1 MKKRKFMQKSVVAV
15 ICLIVLVL
23 TSFMMF
29 ACNEPDGPTVNIVSS
44 IEAGSNLNKGDT
56 VTLLVAVS
64 DNSAYTL
71 SVDNE
76 EVAKI
81 SGNKLTII
89 SDVETDTKI
98 TVTVALNNSN
108 VRKTIEFWVKAPIVL
123 PTITLTADVADN
135 TKLEQNDE
143 VTFTASV
150 SNGDGVVYTVDKP
163 DIATMNGNV
172 MTITGENIYID
183 TVVTVTA
190 TLQNNSNISASKSFV
205 VKAPKVVGRV
215 GDLTTE
221 LITALG
227 SDNITVTGVVTDI
240 YQDFNQSM
248 NNRTNQYDSLVM
260 MSDGAW
266 YGQWNV
272 HGSDNLIIDNYRRSA
287 NDGYTDA
294 YNNKGNAIERL
305 YIDKNNTVA
314 SQIVKNSMS
323 IPSVW
328 QAQHLWNHIDNLAQ
342 NVEDKF
348 EYDTEDEVYRY
359 LWKNEDANGV
369 AHPSDSDLYLLT
381 YLAYSLTPMLE
392 DTFDEIYFVV
402 ENGQITKFV
411 AQTEVLYYGGDTQ
424 KDADA
429 MSYTTVEL
437 TFSDIGTTVV
447 PTPTTYES
455 PENVEYLE
463 QAIAKMQNAKNYT
476 FKTTD
481 VTTYAPSTDEGDYTT
496 SAVSAAS
503 GAYTAS
509 ATTSSAKNYSS
520 SVGTVGLVGQVTEDA
535 VLLARTIKYQYA
547 MDDNLYRTEYTGYK
561 KIDDNTYDYFE
572 YNSTQDALVGKAQHK
587 GTLSDVLP
595 NWDFSADIFRFVSS
609 TTKGGVTQYT
619 FELQDTQITRDIAM
633 EVSMYSYASDAAAST
648 ETRFRI
654 VVDDNGNVLSTSY
667 PYSILAGYAGICT
680 TVYSNVGDTA
690 FANGELDGY
699 IPRTVPTEW
708 SEYTLTDYYYL
719 HSTLC
724 SAYGCYDETTETYT
738 HKHVATADVIM
749 KAIYGEENFNGGKVI
764 SLNALHEVFGDN
776 LFGPWF
782 DYDEE
787 TDGTY
792 RESISLTTQSTYYDE
807 NGNVTDELFIQLLND
822 MTTAFGKEGFTLQ
835 VANSDYTGGET
846 GRSDRWLSFSNGETQ
861 IVIQNNHT
869 KYIWIN
875 IYNDGDWTISR

>member
-1 MKKRKFMQKSVVAV
+1 MKKREFMKKSVVAV
-15 ICLIVLVL
+15 ICLVVLVL

-29 ACNEPDGPTVNIVSS
+29 ACNETDNLPTVNIVSS
-44 IEAGSNLNKGDT
+44 VDAGSNLNKGDT
-56 VTLLVAVS
+56 VTLVVAVS

-71 SVDNE
+71 SVNNE
-76 EVAKI
+76 SVAKI

-89 SDVETDTKI
+89 SDVTEDTKI
-98 TVTVALNNSN
+98 VVTVALNSVN
-108 VRKTIEFWVKAPIVL
+108 VKKTIEFWVKAPVVL

-143 VTFTASV
+143 VTFSATA
-150 SNGDGVVYTVDKP
+150 SNGDTVIYDVDKK
-163 DIATMNGNV
+163 DIAVMEGNV
-172 MTITGENIYID
+172 LKITGENIYID
-183 TVVTVTA
+183 TVITVTA
-190 TLQNNSNISASKSFV
+190 TLQNNPNISQSKAFV

-227 SDNITVTGVVTDI
+227 DDSITVNGVVTDI
-240 YQDFNQSM
+240 YQDFNQSI
-248 NNRTNQYDSLVM
+248 NNRTNSYDTLVM

-272 HGSDNLIIDNYRRSA
+272 HGSENFIIDNYRRSE

-294 YNNKGNAIERL
+294 YGNSGNAMERL

-314 SQIVKNSMS
+314 SQIIKNSMS

-342 NVEDKF
+342 NIEDKF
-348 EYDTEDEVYRY
+348 EYDTELNVYRY
-359 LWKNEDANGV
+359 LWKNEDSNGV
-369 AHPSDSDLYLLT
+369 AHPSESDLYLLT

-402 ENGQITKFV
+402 ENGQITKFI
-411 AQTEVLYYGGDTQ
+411 AQTEVLYYGGDTS

-447 PTPTTYES
+447 PSPTAYEA
-455 PENVEYLE
+455 PENVQYLE
-463 QAIAKMQNAKNYT
+463 QALSNMQSATNYT
-476 FKTTD
+476 FQTKD
-481 VTTYAPSTDEGDYTT
+481 VTTYAPSTDDSDYTT
-496 SAVSAAS
+496 SAVS
-503 GAYTAS
+503 S
-509 ATTSSAKNYSS
+509 AVTSSEGASTSSIRNYSS
-520 SVGTVGLVGQVTEDA
+520 SVGTVGLVGQVTEDG
-535 VLLARTIKYQYA
+535 VLLARTIKYSYA

-572 YNSTQDALVGKAQHK
+572 YNATQDALVGKAQHQ

-595 NWDFSADIFRFVSS
+595 NWDFSANIFRFVSS

-619 FELQDTQITRDIAM
+619 FELQDTQITRDLAL
-633 EVSMYSYASDAAAST
+633 EVSMYSYATSAAAST
-648 ETRFRI
+648 ETRFTI
-654 VVDDNGNVLSTSY
+654 VVDDNGNIVSTSY
-667 PYSILAGYAGICT
+667 PYSLSAGYAGICT
-680 TVYSNVGDTA
+680 TVYTNIGSTA
-690 FANGELDGY
+690 FENGEFDGY
-699 IPRTVPTEW
+699 IARVVPTQW

-724 SAYGCYDETTETYT
+724 SEYGCYDEATGTYT
-738 HKHVATADVIM
+738 HKHVATADVVM
-749 KAIYGEENFNGGKVI
+749 KAIFGESVYNDGKVI

-776 LFGPWF
+776 LYGPWF

-787 TDGTY
+787 SDGSYTD
-792 RESISLTTQSTYYDE
+792 SISLTTQSKYYDE
-807 NGNVTDELFIQLLND
+807 NGNVTDELFEQLLAD
-822 MTTAFGKEGFTLQ
+822 LVAAFGKEGFTMQ

-846 GRSDRWLSFSNGETQ
+846 GRSDRWLSFSNGDIQ
-861 IVIQNNHT
+861 IVLQNNHT

-875 IYNDGDWTISR
+875 IYNDGDWTIR